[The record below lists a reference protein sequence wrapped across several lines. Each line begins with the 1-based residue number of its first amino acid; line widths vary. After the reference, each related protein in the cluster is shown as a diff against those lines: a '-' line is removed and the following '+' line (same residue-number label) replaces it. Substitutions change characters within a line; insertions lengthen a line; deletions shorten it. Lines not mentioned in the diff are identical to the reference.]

1 MNPMGLDAGLG
12 REKAPQAEHDLVLYT
27 FRRCPYAMRARLAL
41 RSSGLAYEA
50 REIQLRQKPQHMLDL
65 SPKGTVPVLWIKT
78 RAQTAVI
85 DESLSIMH
93 WCLSQRDPQ
102 SWLISLS
109 SPQSPGW
116 ALIEQNDR
124 VFKQHLDRY
133 KYPSRFGLMDG
144 LEHRDEAAQTLHE
157 LEALLQDQ
165 AFLSGAQWGLVDAAI
180 APFVRQFAHTDPA
193 WFAAQAWPQ
202 LCRWLS
208 AFEGSQDFLH
218 IMQKWPVWQEDGVQA
233 FNKRTD

>member
-1 MNPMGLDAGLG
+1 
-12 REKAPQAEHDLVLYT
+12 
-27 FRRCPYAMRARLAL
+27 
-41 RSSGLAYEA
+41 LAYEA

-78 RAQTAVI
+78 NAQTVVI

-102 SWLISLS
+102 SWLYSLA

-116 ALIEQNDR
+116 ALIEQNDG

-133 KYPSRFGLMDG
+133 KYPFRFGLMDG
-144 LEHRDEAAQTLHE
+144 FEHRDQAAQTLHE
-157 LEALLQDQ
+157 LQALLQDQ
-165 AFLSGAQWGLVDAAI
+165 AFLSGAHWGLVDAAI

-193 WFAAQAWPQ
+193 WFAAQAWPH
-202 LCRWLS
+202 LCNWLS
-208 AFEGSQDFLH
+208 AFEGSEDFLQ
-218 IMQKWPVWQEDGVQA
+218 IMQKWPVWQADGEPA
-233 FNKRTD
+233 HT